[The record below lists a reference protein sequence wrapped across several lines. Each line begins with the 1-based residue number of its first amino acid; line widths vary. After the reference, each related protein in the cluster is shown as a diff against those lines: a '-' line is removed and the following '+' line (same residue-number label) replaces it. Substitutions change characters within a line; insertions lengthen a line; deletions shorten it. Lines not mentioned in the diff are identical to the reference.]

1 MKKETT
7 FFILMLMIMAKK
19 NLISTERTSGMRLEP
34 GVYAR
39 NMEAVLAFQQLPQP
53 FTIHN
58 FMEANHAIWGLVIIV
73 LYGMMLL
80 AKGERRDVVFSPE
93 YLCAQSY
100 GKDDGY
106 DDNGVLAICC
116 GCYTASYFSHHQLHL
131 IFHHLVRKIIS
142 KLFAYVS

>member
-53 FTIHN
+53 FTIHD
-58 FMEANHAIWGLVIIV
+58 FMEANHAIWGRVIIV

-93 YLCAQSY
+93 YLCA
-100 GKDDGY
+100 
-106 DDNGVLAICC
+106 
-116 GCYTASYFSHHQLHL
+116 
-131 IFHHLVRKIIS
+131 
-142 KLFAYVS
+142 